1 MKKHSQNIGFIAGA
15 LAIVVGVSV
24 ILGWLFQID
33 WLLRIFP
40 GMETMK
46 WNTAMGFVMTGV
58 ILILRFTRATGFA
71 ALISFLS
78 VSLVLLGG
86 AQLLQ
91 EFQIVNL
98 GIDELFINDYIA
110 TSSDQPY
117 PGRMSGGTALCF
129 LLVGLS
135 QILIGKGKFATSL
148 AGCFNHFIVLIALIS
163 FFGYLYDIPNFHRM
177 SFLVSMAF
185 HTTLLFFVI
194 GAASTLLTPKN
205 GLPSLFIG
213 DRVGHVMAR
222 RLFPLLAVV
231 LVILGLIWVNVY
243 RTGLVEAD
251 FGISLFV
258 LIFTLIG
265 LMMIWLTARSL
276 NKIDRQRR
284 LAESALRATN
294 NELELKIQK
303 RTYAL
308 TEANNELKRSNERNR
323 IFVSQAPNA
332 IAMFDLQMCYLAAS
346 EQWYN
351 DYGLVGKDI
360 IGKSHYEIFPE
371 IGEDWKNIHQACM
384 AGDINRC
391 EEASFE
397 REDGSTQ
404 WIKWEVRPWFSAPEE
419 IGGILMYTEDITRQK
434 LRDQE
439 KRHIEDILNKT
450 SDIARMGTWEVD
462 LKQSKIM
469 WDRITREIHEVK
481 EDFEPDMESAID
493 FYVEGIHR
501 ENLQKKIAHSIETGE
516 SFDGEFLI
524 NTAKGNNKWVRSI
537 GQAEFKNGECVRLY
551 GLFQDIDLIRTAQ
564 QELNKVNQELTAIL
578 DSGTHVSI
586 ISTDLEG
593 KITHFSKGAETLLGY
608 TSGEM
613 VGKHTPSLIHFEQEV
628 IDRGNE
634 LSELHGREIRGFD
647 VFVEAARQGSYENR
661 EWTYVSKDGKQFPV
675 QLIVTGIRD
684 AEGKLEGYLGIATDI
699 SQIKEK
705 ENKLKEV
712 NDELEELATRLTNQ
726 NRQLA
731 NFAQITSHN
740 LRAPVS
746 NLMALLGLYKNC
758 DDDEERELLMDKF
771 GSVIHHLSD
780 TLHDLMEALK
790 IQNQANRKLERVRFK
805 TVLDK
810 TLDLLAGQILEYKVS
825 IHHNFDE
832 APEIMYDSSYMDSI
846 FLNLISNA
854 IKYRSDEHFPDIEI
868 WTRRDKDG
876 FIELHIQDNGL
887 GINLKRHGKKIF
899 GLHKTFHRNKDAK
912 GVGLYLTKTQVEASG
927 GEIGVESE
935 VGEGSEFWIKFN
947 SKK

>member
-1 MKKHSQNIGFIAGA
+1 
-15 LAIVVGVSV
+15 
-24 ILGWLFQID
+24 
-33 WLLRIFP
+33 
-40 GMETMK
+40 METMK
-46 WNTAMGFVMTGV
+46 WNTALGFVLVGT
-58 ILILRFTRATGFA
+58 ILILRFSGLKERNTTISILAFLVT
-71 ALISFLS
+71 ALGLIN
-78 VSLVLLGG
+78 VVQYLLG
-86 AQLLQ
+86 
-91 EFQIVNL
+91 VNL
-98 GIDELFINDYIA
+98 LIDELFVSDYLA
-110 TSSDQPY
+110 RDHNQLY
-117 PGRMSGGTALCF
+117 PGRMSAGTALCF
-129 LLVGLS
+129 TLSGLS
-135 QILIGKGKFATSL
+135 QLMIGRGKLSMSI
-148 AGCFNHFIVLIALIS
+148 AGCFNHFIVLIALVS
-163 FFGYLYDIPNFHRM
+163 FFGYLYDIPNLHRM

-185 HTTLLFFVI
+185 HTTILFFI
-194 GAASTLLTPKN
+194 LGLASTLLTSKS

-213 DRVGHVMAR
+213 DKVGHVMAR
-222 RLFPLLAVV
+222 RLFPLLALV
-231 LVILGLIWVNVY
+231 LVLLGLIWVNVY
-243 RTGLVEAD
+243 RADLVKAD

-265 LMMIWLTARSL
+265 LMLIWLTARSL
-276 NKIDRQRR
+276 NKIDRRRR
-284 LAESALRATN
+284 LAENVLRATN
-294 NELELKIQK
+294 NELELIIQK

-397 REDGSTQ
+397 REDGSLQ

-647 VFVEAARQGSYENR
+647 VFVEAAKQGSYENR

-684 AEGKLEGYLGIATDI
+684 ANENLEGYLGIATDI

-705 ENKLKEV
+705 ENRLKEV

-746 NLMALLGLYKNC
+746 NLMALLGLYNNC
-758 DDDEERELLMDKF
+758 DDQQERELLMEKF
-771 GSVIHHLSD
+771 ESVIHHLSE
-780 TLHDLMEALK
+780 TLHDLMDALK
-790 IQNQANRKLERVRFK
+790 IQNQSNRKSERVVFK
-805 TVLDK
+805 TVFGK
-810 TLDLLAGQILEYKVS
+810 TKDLLSGQILENNVS
-825 IHHNFDE
+825 LDFNFDE
-832 APEIMYDSSYMDSI
+832 APEIMYDPAYMDSI

-854 IKYRSDEHFPDIEI
+854 IKYRSDERDSYVKV
-868 WTRRDKDG
+868 WTKRDLDG
-876 FIELHIQDNGL
+876 FIELHVADNGL
-887 GINLKRHGKKIF
+887 GINLKRHGNKIF
-899 GLHKTFHRNKDAK
+899 GLHKTFHRNKDAR
-912 GVGLYLTKTQVEASG
+912 GVGLYITKTQVEALG
-927 GEIGVESE
+927 GEIGVQSQIDK
-935 VGEGSEFWIKFN
+935 GSKFVIKFN
-947 SKK
+947 IKK